1 MTKTPTIKSSFP
13 AVTNCLAGKK
23 TRRSSKSKILRVSN
37 GDSLFVVSKQKV
49 TRPHRWYAGDAEFG
63 GTSKAAPWALG
74 NNMPGYDPK
83 SSFIKNGGP
92 DGASLDAWLED
103 KGINRPENA
112 PLEGVDIAKFRDHMS
127 QPAQRLWYKK

>member
-1 MTKTPTIKSSFP
+1 MTKSVTIKSSFP

-23 TRRSSKSKILRVSN
+23 TRRGSKSKILRVSN

-63 GTSKAAPWALG
+63 GVSKASPWALG
-74 NNMPGYDPK
+74 NNMPGYDAK
-83 SSFIKNGGP
+83 SSFIKNGGA
-92 DGASLDAWLED
+92 DGKSLDAWLQS
-103 KGINRPENA
+103 KGIGRPDDNA
-112 PLEGVDIAKFRDHMS
+112 LEGIDIASFRDHMS